1 MPSQKLSIKSNL
13 RQKLHW
19 LGSAFALAGIIFVVI
34 RMRTYWLELDFS
46 KVTPQVWLAIGTLA
60 IVYGLANILLAS
72 AWRHLLIHLGA
83 PVSRLW
89 SIRIYGIS
97 QLAKY
102 LPGNIFHLAGRQAL
116 GMAAGLPTRALAKST
131 FWELGL
137 IVLTAALFSSL
148 VLPVFLPSF
157 SVILCVPILLMSACV
172 LAAVLR
178 KFGGPE
184 TVRAFFCQGIFLAIS
199 AGIFTMLVGV
209 ISVNQAIPAQLWPT
223 IGGAYIVAW
232 LAGLITPGAPA
243 GVGVREMILLLLLKG
258 AVQEAD
264 LLMAILLGRLVTVT
278 GDLLFFVGASFL
290 QPKAKLTD
298 TDNA

>member
-1 MPSQKLSIKSNL
+1 MPSAKLSLKSSI
-13 RQKLHW
+13 RQNLHW
-19 LGSAFALAGIIFVVI
+19 LGSAFALVGIIFVVI

-46 KVTPQVWLAIGTLA
+46 KVTPQIWLAIGALA

-72 AWRHLLIHLGA
+72 AWRHLLIYLGA
-83 PVSRLW
+83 PVSKLW

-116 GMAAGLPTRALAKST
+116 GMAAGLPTGALAKST
-131 FWELGL
+131 LWELGL
-137 IVLTAALFSSL
+137 VVVTAALFSSL
-148 VLPVFLPSF
+148 VLPILLPSF
-157 SVILCVPILLMSACV
+157 SVILCAPILLVSAGI
-172 LAAVLR
+172 LATVLR
-178 KFGGPE
+178 KLGSPQ
-184 TVRAFFCQGIFLAIS
+184 TVKAFICQAIFLAIS
-199 AGIFTMLVGV
+199 AAIFTLLVGV
-209 ISVNQAIPAQLWPT
+209 TSTNQVIPGQLWPT

-232 LAGLITPGAPA
+232 LAGLVTPGAPA

-278 GDLLFFVGASFL
+278 GDLLFFVCASFL
-290 QPKAKLTD
+290 QPKATLTD
-298 TDNA
+298 TDNV